1 MKTDAKGKKKDSKM
15 APDARGLRMKKLS
28 EVTGLPKSA
37 ILHYLAQ
44 GLLPE
49 PVRTGPNM
57 AYYDPACIER
67 IQFIK
72 SMQSAYSFPLSKI
85 KLILTK
91 KNLGKD
97 IAPFIELS
105 EIVFGTNDG
114 PIFDEMEFS
123 NATGLDLEQ
132 VNELIENKLLLPLE
146 NGCFNQH
153 DVAIGKIY
161 ADGSAM
167 GTKVSDIVFYSEAAQ
182 QIVDG
187 EMRLRQK
194 LTAHLPEDQDVE
206 ATKRLIKAA
215 RAVRNYVI
223 DRAFQNRIA
232 SARDLKD
239 EGLLS

>member
-1 MKTDAKGKKKDSKM
+1 MKAAEKGKKKDAKN
-15 APDARGLRMKKLS
+15 APSDRGLRMKELT
-28 EVTGLPKSA
+28 EATGLPKSA

-49 PVRTGPNM
+49 PIRTGPNM
-57 AYYDPACIER
+57 AYYDPECIER

-85 KLILTK
+85 KRILAQK
-91 KNLGKD
+91 YQGKD
-97 IAPFIELS
+97 IAPLIELS
-105 EIVFGTNDG
+105 EIVFGTHDG
-114 PIFDEMEFS
+114 PILDEKKFC

-132 VNELIENKLLLPLE
+132 VNKLIEKELLLPLE

-153 DVAIGKIY
+153 DVAIGKLY

-167 GTKVSDIVFYSEAAQ
+167 GTKVSDIVFYAEAAQ

-194 LTAHLPEDQDVE
+194 LTAHLPDDQDVE
-206 ATKRLIKAA
+206 TTKQLINAA
-215 RAVRNYVI
+215 RAVRFYVI
-223 DRAFQNRIA
+223 DRAFQKRIA
-232 SARDLKD
+232 LAKNLKD
-239 EGLLS
+239 EGLKS